1 MWLITGIFD
10 TLVAK
15 TSYVSSHIRSC
26 LKLHKSTRGG
36 GGGVT
41 HVSLK
46 KKTLKIGYL
55 IIHLYGPPTPS
66 IYIMW
71 LGKIC
76 PCTRC
81 LVHILCALILH
92 AYLNRKNFFFSMSK
106 SLPKGGNPD
115 IMKIKICCGLSPWWL
130 NLSLATLN
138 CSLIKIYHP
147 KNIVT

>member
-26 LKLHKSTRGG
+26 LKIHKSTK
-36 GGGVT
+36 GVSP
-41 HVSLK
+41 VSFEKRHLK
-46 KKTLKIGYL
+46 MDIKF
-55 IIHLYGPPTPS
+55 HLYGPPTPS

-81 LVHILCALILH
+81 LVHTLCALILH
-92 AYLNRKNFFFSMSK
+92 AYLNRIFFFS
-106 SLPKGGNPD
+106 
-115 IMKIKICCGLSPWWL
+115 LSIDTVKKL
-130 NLSLATLN
+130 F
-138 CSLIKIYHP
+138 
-147 KNIVT
+147 